1 VITIY
6 NFSEGQEDVFC
17 ISIGEQE
24 KTNLLVDGGNGN
36 IDFITKME
44 EFGIEELHYVL
55 LTHIDQD
62 HIKGL
67 IKLFKNKEN
76 YEGITVIYNKFI
88 NGVISYDQAKQF
100 EELTERFHNI
110 VSYREYQDSVG
121 SIIFLSTGQREKLE
135 KEEGKI
141 YITFLAPNKEK
152 VQKLYEYYDYY
163 KSKNKPKA
171 GNGKIVN
178 QSSIIFILE
187 YNDYVVLMTGDGY
200 IEDIIEDIRDLSDT
214 NKTNNPIEKFDI
226 IKIPHHGS
234 EDNNKQ
240 LDELLK
246 KLPCDKFIITNK
258 FKDFKQNDVRI
269 NKELID
275 ILNGKTVY
283 SSSYEG
289 EYKDKGILT
298 VIKKNVIK
306 L

>member
-1 VITIY
+1 MITIY
-6 NFSEGQEDVFC
+6 NFSEGQEDIFC

-44 EFGIEELHYVL
+44 ECKIKELHYVL

-62 HIKGL
+62 HIK
-67 IKLFKNKEN
+67 LFKNKEN
-76 YEGITVIYNKFI
+76 YEGVTVIYNKFI
-88 NGVISYDQAKQF
+88 NGLISYDQAKQF

-141 YITFLAPNKEK
+141 YITFLSPNKEK
-152 VQKLYEYYDYY
+152 VQKLYEYYGYY
-163 KSKNKPKA
+163 KSRNKPKA
-171 GNGKIVN
+171 CNGKIVN

-200 IEDIIEDIRDLSDT
+200 IEDIIEDIKDLSDT

-258 FKDFKQNDVRI
+258 FKDLKQGDVRI
-269 NKELID
+269 KKELID
-275 ILNGKTVY
+275 ILNGKKVY

-289 EYKDKGILT
+289 EYKDKEILT
-298 VIKKNVIK
+298 VIKENTIR